1 MTSVIIVEKTGK
13 AKSVQVSSADELYKK
28 CGFKSTAGYELAHTW
43 TVVFNDVEYKLD
55 VYGKTKGKAGSENKY
70 EFPPPID
77 NLLFFGNVAVIGRES
92 DKYISLSVDE
102 FNDIMEHLQGGY
114 EELESDD
121 TDSTDGLTEGF
132 AKTKEG
138 YVKDGFIA
146 SSESEDEKPNVKSEA
161 TKREATVKQ
170 AESSRMGAKS
180 EATKSEA
187 NAKSEATGKS
197 EATKSEANAKSEG
210 GKSKVVK
217 KPVKPRLKKKEEPQ
231 VAVYVEELTEDPY
244 F

>member
-28 CGFKSTAGYELAHTW
+28 CGFKSIAGYELAHTW

-77 NLLFFGNVAVIGRES
+77 NLLFFGNVAVIGRANGL
-92 DKYISLSVDE
+92 YISLSVDE

-121 TDSTDGLTEGF
+121 TDDTDSRDEGF

-146 SSESEDEKPNVKSEA
+146 SSEDSESEDEKPVISKATKSEA
-161 TKREATVKQ
+161 TGKQ
-170 AESSRMGAKS
+170 AESSRLGAKS

-187 NAKSEATGKS
+187 
-197 EATKSEANAKSEG
+197 TKSKANAKSEG

>member
-77 NLLFFGNVAVIGRES
+77 NVLFFGNVAVIGRES

-102 FNDIMEHLQGGY
+102 FNDIMEHLYGGY
-114 EELESDD
+114 EELESDETD
-121 TDSTDGLTEGF
+121 ETDSRDEGF

-146 SSESEDEKPNVKSEA
+146 SSESEDEKPIVNKTKSKATKSKATISIATAKSKESSNGTNSNSEA
-161 TKREATVKQ
+161 TTEGVKN
-170 AESSRMGAKS
+170 EV
-180 EATKSEA
+180 
-187 NAKSEATGKS
+187 TG
-197 EATKSEANAKSEG
+197 
-210 GKSKVVK
+210 KVVK

>member
-28 CGFKSTAGYELAHTW
+28 CGFKSIAGYELAHTW

-121 TDSTDGLTEGF
+121 TDSTDDLTEGF

-146 SSESEDEKPNVKSEA
+146 SSESEDEKPNVKSKA
-161 TKREATVKQ
+161 TKSEATVKQ
-170 AESSRMGAKS
+170 AESSRMTS

-187 NAKSEATGKS
+187 TTGKSEATKS

>member
-28 CGFKSTAGYELAHTW
+28 CGFKSIAGYELAHTW

-146 SSESEDEKPNVKSEA
+146 SSEDSESEDDKHVISKA
-161 TKREATVKQ
+161 T
-170 AESSRMGAKS
+170 KS

-187 NAKSEATGKS
+187 TKSEATKSEATKS